1 MSIFNTTFLMI
12 IILLSAIAIGMII
25 SIITPNNNKK
35 KMTDSE
41 VKELNTTLAG
51 VLILSLLL
59 ITLLYTLSM
68 TGEAII

>member
-1 MSIFNTTFLMI
+1 MSIFNTTFLI
-12 IILLSAIAIGMII
+12 IIVLLSAIAIGMII

-35 KMTDSE
+35 KMSDSD

>member
-1 MSIFNTTFLMI
+1 MSIFNTTFLKI
-12 IILLSAIAIGMII
+12 IVLLSAIAIGMII

-35 KMTDSE
+35 KMSDSD

>member
-35 KMTDSE
+35 KMTDRE

-51 VLILSLLL
+51 ELILSLLL

>member
-1 MSIFNTTFLMI
+1 MSIFNTTFLII

-25 SIITPNNNKK
+25 SIITQNNNKK
-35 KMTDSE
+35 KMSDSD
-41 VKELNTTLAG
+41 VKELNTILAG

-59 ITLLYTLSM
+59 ITLLYALSM

>member
-1 MSIFNTTFLMI
+1 MSIFNTTFLII

-35 KMTDSE
+35 KMSDSD

>member
-1 MSIFNTTFLMI
+1 MSIFNTTFLII

-25 SIITPNNNKK
+25 SIISPNNNKK
-35 KMTDSE
+35 KMSDSD

>member
-1 MSIFNTTFLMI
+1 MSIFNTTFLI
-12 IILLSAIAIGMII
+12 TIVLLSAIAIGMII

-35 KMTDSE
+35 KMSDSD